1 MTSSK
6 KVLGL
11 LLALAM
17 VFGCMTMAFAAD
29 PGEAARAASVNVT
42 VSADTLAA
50 GEKATVTVT
59 ATTNFTAATWSVPVF
74 YDKTLVSIE
83 VTSVG
88 GTAITTDANAVD
100 ASLVYANTGLDAA
113 KYGFVLVQFTADQ
126 GQTIADTLSAK
137 EVVAFTVTAKADVEG
152 AAAIVVPAGAKK
164 TTSNVNGKLY
174 FGCSTSGTTITKVP
188 VNVENID
195 VTAASATVN
204 VGSAADPVLTGIN
217 GGYVDATRM
226 YVYGVPAAT
235 TDLTGYFTVTDG
247 SFTVSGE
254 GTGATLTVLDSK
266 GATFATYTLI
276 IFGDVNGDNAVTGAD
291 ATVIKMAGLG
301 ATISGDANAFAAD
314 VNADG
319 SVTGADATVVKMAG
333 LGAAIT
339 ANPYAD

>member
-88 GTAITTDANAVD
+88 GTAIATDADAVD

-126 GQTIADTLSAK
+126 GQTIADTLNAK

-204 VGSAADPVLTGIN
+204 VGAAADPVLTGVN
-217 GGYVDATRM
+217 GGVVDATRM
-226 YVYGVPAAT
+226 YVYGIPAGEDASK
-235 TDLTGYFTVTDG
+235 YFAVTDG
-247 SFTVSGE
+247 TFTVE
-254 GTGATLTVLDSK
+254 GAKTGAKLVVKNSK
-266 GATFATYTLI
+266 GEVFATYTVI
-276 IFGDVNGDNAVTGAD
+276 IFGDVDGNGEIANAD
-291 ATVIKMAGLG
+291 AVAIKGVLAGG
-301 ATISGDANAFAAD
+301 TIADAACNFAAD
-314 VNADG
+314 VDGNGEIANADL
-319 SVTGADATVVKMAG
+319 VAVKGVLAG
-333 LGAAIT
+333 GTITSNPFAA
-339 ANPYAD
+339 